1 MQAAVTKQMPLS
13 CTFAAIVPN
22 PLAMAFALFFSL
34 VMVLPSPEVAD
45 TGAITSAPVSKAV
58 AAMTATIANIVL
70 FILSSTSSTKYVY
83 I

>member
-1 MQAAVTKQMPLS
+1 MQTPVTKQIALS
-13 CTFAAIVPN
+13 CTFAATVPN
-22 PLAMAFALFFSL
+22 PLAIAFALFFCL
-34 VMVLPSPEVAD
+34 VIVLPSPEVANA
-45 TGAITSAPVSKAV
+45 GAITNALVSNAA